1 MTIDTNTIFI
11 SNRFRQIELNIINMA
26 WELFS
31 TNTLFDDIYIDNFM
45 DNSGINENLSIY
57 QYDVNNHYIEML
69 NPTIDITLITNVW
82 VSTFTNPAASYC
94 FIKLILPSNNYDL
107 QSYISVD
114 NGQNF
119 YEYSNLYEYLSFTS
133 IINNLDIVY
142 LRGDVVDIPQTDDN
156 RIIFKITTSNLNNVY
171 IDAIS
176 CGLSY

>member
-1 MTIDTNTIFI
+1 
-11 SNRFRQIELNIINMA
+11 MA

-94 FIKLILPSNNYDL
+94 FIKLIKN
-107 QSYISVD
+107 
-114 NGQNF
+114 
-119 YEYSNLYEYLSFTS
+119 
-133 IINNLDIVY
+133 
-142 LRGDVVDIPQTDDN
+142 
-156 RIIFKITTSNLNNVY
+156 
-171 IDAIS
+171 
-176 CGLSY
+176 